1 MQVSFAFQWNISDYF
16 YQNQE
21 KLCQSL
27 SGDMTVFPDFPGTP
41 NMPPF
46 DKLWMCLYARLGEYS
61 FPLMG
66 SNHKC
71 SVCGSKGIINPSTP
85 NDPYSGRTAL
95 LTSKCCI
102 LYIYSTNI
110 GTEYFKHRIYSP
122 FLSLQNAVL
131 FHNSNIFGSCF
142 IHILFTV
149 CAKIKKK
156 IILVSNG

>member
-1 MQVSFAFQWNISDYF
+1 MFNSHWCICYLTSILKSQHNHDSCFMQFSFTLQWNISDYF

-61 FPLMG
+61 FPLIG

-71 SVCGSKGIINPSTP
+71 SVFGSKGIINI
-85 NDPYSGRTAL
+85 
-95 LTSKCCI
+95 C
-102 LYIYSTNI
+102 
-110 GTEYFKHRIYSP
+110 
-122 FLSLQNAVL
+122 
-131 FHNSNIFGSCF
+131 SC
-142 IHILFTV
+142 
-149 CAKIKKK
+149 
-156 IILVSNG
+156 

>member
-1 MQVSFAFQWNISDYF
+1 MQVSFTFQWNISDYF

-27 SGDMTVFPDFPGTP
+27 SGDVTVFPDFPGTP

-71 SVCGSKGIINPSTP
+71 SVCVVLKVSLIFV
-85 NDPYSGRTAL
+85 L
-95 LTSKCCI
+95 LPRNYLDEKI
-102 LYIYSTNI
+102 
-110 GTEYFKHRIYSP
+110 
-122 FLSLQNAVL
+122 NAVE
-131 FHNSNIFGSCF
+131 C
-142 IHILFTV
+142 
-149 CAKIKKK
+149 
-156 IILVSNG
+156 VS